1 MEIEELLK
9 ELGFKEYEIKAYKA
23 ILFLVSA
30 TPREIAKEAKI
41 PQTRVYDVLEG
52 LRKRG
57 IINVSP
63 GKPIHYNLVPLEI
76 GLLPFIR
83 SNQKK
88 WKEIEEEIKELS
100 NSISKKEKYST
111 KIALFQGWNVIKRI
125 IVDDIKNSEKEIL
138 RFMRFGKIDEEIFS
152 EMEKAINRGVEVK
165 IIGVY
170 KKEREH
176 VIEKYKRIGCKI
188 AFVNLDTLTLVR
200 ENIFDSNIVHID
212 FSEPGENK
220 YITPKG
226 TLLVRVNDPS
236 TAQFFKDRFDLLFQN
251 SKKY

>member
-1 MEIEELLK
+1 MEIEELLR
-9 ELGFKEYEIKAYKA
+9 ELGFKEYEIKVYKA
-23 ILFLVSA
+23 LLFLVSA
-30 TPREIAKEAKI
+30 TPREIAKEAKV
-41 PQTRVYDVLEG
+41 PQTKVYGILEELKKNG
-52 LRKRG
+52 LVS
-57 IINVSP
+57 ISP
-63 GKPIHYNLVPLEI
+63 GKPVLYNIVPLET
-76 GLLPFIR
+76 GLL
-83 SNQKK
+83 SLVKNNQKK
-88 WKEIEEEIKELS
+88 WEEIEKTVEELS
-100 NSISKKEKYST
+100 KSIGKKRYST
-111 KIALFQGWNVIKRI
+111 KIALYEGWDVIRKI